1 MSISKII
8 EMVLVAVFVAGIFV
22 AGSALKKS
30 TKLDYQANATNQGL
44 YNAMFVIG
52 LGLML
57 FIPEKS
63 FVWGMAAAMMFLMIV
78 IMKQFRDGL
87 DDEGIML
94 SGRRTTYD
102 QWEKYSM
109 RKVDKIVEFR
119 LYRPGKIRLMS
130 FPQKYSQ
137 NVERLLVSKGMKKQE
152 FQEVTMT
159 KKAKN

>member
-1 MSISKII
+1 MNKLTTISFPYFGIEIDPVRFIEIGPLKIH
-8 EMVLVAVFVAGIFV
+8 LY
-22 AGSALKKS
+22 ALI
-30 TKLDYQANATNQGL
+30 
-44 YNAMFVIG
+44 IG

-137 NVERLLVSKGMKKQE
+137 NVERLLVSKGLKKQE